1 MKDLRQILY
10 TALVAKLVEL
20 TGRQVFTKMPK
31 ERTFPYIFLS
41 DFYQKESG
49 PKDSYHYDVELLIQ
63 IRHIGLTSLKP
74 LFDDMDSVMSMI
86 TNGSPF
92 ALTGGYKIEQCT
104 LISSNDTEI
113 LTDTGTENI
122 GLIRINFLIV

>member
-10 TALVAKLVEL
+10 TPLVAKLAEL

-31 ERTFPYIFLS
+31 ESVFPYIFLS

-49 PKDSYHYDVELLIQ
+49 PKDSFQYDVELLIQ
-63 IRHIGLTSLKP
+63 IRHKELTSLIP
-74 LFDDMDSVMSMI
+74 LTQDMDNVMSMI
-86 TNGSPF
+86 NNDSPF
-92 ALTGGYKIEQCT
+92 ELQAPFKIEQCT

-113 LTDTGTENI
+113 LTETGTENI
-122 GLIRINFLIV
+122 GLIRINFLII

>member
-1 MKDLRQILY
+1 MKDVRQILY

-49 PKDSYHYDVELLIQ
+49 PKDSYQYDVELLIQ

-74 LFDDMDSVMSMI
+74 LLDDMDNVMSMI

-92 ALTGGYKIEQCT
+92 ALTGDYKIEQCT

-122 GLIRINFLIV
+122 GLIRINFLII

>member
-1 MKDLRQILY
+1 MKDLRQIVY
-10 TALVAKLVEL
+10 TALVPKLVEL

-49 PKDSYHYDVELLIQ
+49 PKDSYQYDVELLIQ

-74 LFDDMDSVMSMI
+74 LLDDMDSVMSMI

-92 ALTGGYKIEQCT
+92 ALTGVYKIEQCT

-122 GLIRINFLIV
+122 GLIRINFLII